1 MSADAQDQV
10 PISVLSRKSTMTE
23 QSIQCFQV
31 GSELRVEVF
40 VFVKPGTFSGA
51 VENEGA
57 SVNHGLGHE
66 ALDGDFQVEDND
78 GTMIAYRIPDMAGT
92 PGTFVLGE
100 STFKLE
106 DGNCFV
112 LTPDYEA
119 EQLPCHTKEE
129 ALFHLSNC

>member
-1 MSADAQDQV
+1 
-10 PISVLSRKSTMTE
+10 MTE